1 MRSRLPVALLAGLA
15 LAGGLGACGS
25 GDASGDVVP
34 RTTPELR
41 PPEATTLGDLRPGTP
56 LNLEVDQV
64 AKYVERLLA
73 HRA

>member
-41 PPEATTLGDLRPGTP
+41 PPEATTLGEAPGQG
-56 LNLEVDQV
+56 EAREQGDRQ
-64 AKYVERLLA
+64 ARA
-73 HRA
+73 HPGA

>member
-41 PPEATTLGDLRPGTP
+41 PPEATTLGEAPAADPAATTTT
-56 LNLEVDQV
+56 
-64 AKYVERLLA
+64 
-73 HRA
+73 